1 MAETVRIELTT
12 LPPEGSA
19 LPLRYV
25 SLVTK
30 GYSFAALRR
39 RVVRRTRT
47 QPLNRL
53 VVGKPFIIFFVVV
66 RTEQYE
72 IAEVIDFG

>member
-1 MAETVRIELTT
+1 MAETVRVELTT

-30 GYSFAALRR
+30 GYSSPALRR
-39 RVVRRTRT
+39 RAVRRTRT
-47 QPLNRL
+47 QLFNRL
-53 VVGKPFIIFFVVV
+53 VISKPFIIFFVVV
-66 RTEQYE
+66 RTKENE